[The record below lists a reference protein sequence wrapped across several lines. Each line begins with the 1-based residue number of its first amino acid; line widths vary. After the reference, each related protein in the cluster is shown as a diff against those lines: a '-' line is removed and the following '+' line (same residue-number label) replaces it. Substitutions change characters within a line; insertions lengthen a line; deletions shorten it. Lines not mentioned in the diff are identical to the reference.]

1 MLFIISVY
9 LVVAG
14 QMLTLL
20 YLSSCAMAHDGCVG
34 LNSRERGLMVDG
46 LKDWTWNVRP
56 SLYV

>member
-9 LVVAG
+9 SVVAG

-20 YLSSCAMAHDGCVG
+20 YVSSCAMAHDGCIG

-46 LKDWTWNVRP
+46 LKDRTWNVWP
-56 SLYV
+56 SSYV